1 MKCYSFSSAGR
12 NKRPSIS
19 ITDNYQK
26 ICSKL
31 RRTET
36 KREIR
41 KRATFIKL
49 FSNSFIYKYFN
60 QFSNHKKKTKKV
72 TIFSRRPL
80 HNVLNTWTTV
90 EAFHHSGKQDS
101 LRQILKNLVSMYASS
116 GSQFFRT
123 IDGIQ
128 SGPNTLGES
137 KLVVTEIL
145 RSFRLFLEGTSG
157 KEM

>member
-1 MKCYSFSSAGR
+1 M
-12 NKRPSIS
+12 
-19 ITDNYQK
+19 
-26 ICSKL
+26 
-31 RRTET
+31 
-36 KREIR
+36 
-41 KRATFIKL
+41 
-49 FSNSFIYKYFN
+49 
-60 QFSNHKKKTKKV
+60 
-72 TIFSRRPL
+72 
-80 HNVLNTWTTV
+80 
-90 EAFHHSGKQDS
+90 
-101 LRQILKNLVSMYASS
+101 KNLVSMYASS